1 MGRPRLQTESVF
13 RIKYEGAKMP
23 LIFNLHMK
31 KTATFL
37 FRGENGCLIEAAGE
51 IDLHGLLFAPKFQD
65 FSEIPCVPP
74 RNRIEYSSEMGLFD
88 EIFQICTTE
97 YRFRSEHQP

>member
-1 MGRPRLQTESVF
+1 MGRLRLQTESVF
-13 RIKYEGAKMP
+13 RIKYEGAKTP

-31 KTATFL
+31 KAASFL
-37 FRGENGCLIEAAGE
+37 FCGENGYLIEAAGG

-65 FSEIPCVPP
+65 FSEIPCFLP

-88 EIFQICTTE
+88 
-97 YRFRSEHQP
+97 

>member
-1 MGRPRLQTESVF
+1 MGRLRLQTESVF
-13 RIKYEGAKMP
+13 RIKYEGAKTP

-65 FSEIPCVPP
+65 FSEIPCVLP
-74 RNRIEYSSEMGLFD
+74 RNRIE
-88 EIFQICTTE
+88 
-97 YRFRSEHQP
+97 